1 MEQPKKKCPYCGEE
15 IMATAKKC
23 RHCGEWLN
31 DFKSQSPESEKKP
44 SKHSNKNK
52 ILLIGAVVVAMIVI
66 ATIIFSNGSDSKPSS
81 DMTTPSDQEMV
92 NGNMTTEDNVEV
104 VEVVEDENSETVQRI
119 KSLHGEYLANADAFL
134 DDVEMARQ
142 YGKYFINFNDFTI
155 TYYSWDNNHDKWVQS
170 YKTTYEVDGHNYLIY
185 TNESGNKVTM
195 YTGDLNE
202 DGKMDIW
209 LTDSIFW
216 TKQ

>member
-1 MEQPKKKCPYCGEE
+1 MNETKKCPYCGEE

-23 RHCGEWLN
+23 RHCGEWL
-31 DFKSQSPESEKKP
+31 DKTKSQNLESEKKP
-44 SKHSNKNK
+44 SKHSHQNK

-92 NGNMTTEDNVEV
+92 NGNMTTEDTVEV

-134 DDVEMARQ
+134 GDVEMARQ

-185 TNESGNKVTM
+185 TNENGNKVTM

>member
-23 RHCGEWLN
+23 RHCGEWL
-31 DFKSQSPESEKKP
+31 DDSKSQSLESENKP
-44 SKHSNKNK
+44 SKHSHINK

-66 ATIIFSNGSDSKPSS
+66 ATIIFANGSDSKPSS

-92 NGNMTTEDNVEV
+92 NGNMTTEDTVEV

-134 DDVEMARQ
+134 GDVEMARQ

-185 TNESGNKVTM
+185 TNENGNKVTM

>member
-1 MEQPKKKCPYCGEE
+1 MNETKKCPYCGEE

-23 RHCGEWLN
+23 RHCGEWL
-31 DFKSQSPESEKKP
+31 DKTKSQNLESEKKP
-44 SKHSNKNK
+44 SKHSHQNK

-92 NGNMTTEDNVEV
+92 NGNMTTEDTVEV

-134 DDVEMARQ
+134 GDVEMARQ

-170 YKTTYEVDGHNYLIY
+170 YKTTYEVDGNNYLIY
-185 TNESGNKVTM
+185 TNENGNKVTM

>member
-1 MEQPKKKCPYCGEE
+1 MNDRKKCPYCGEE

-23 RHCGEWLN
+23 RHCGEWL
-31 DFKSQSPESEKKP
+31 DKTKSQNLESEKKP
-44 SKHSNKNK
+44 SKRSHKNR

-66 ATIIFSNGSDSKPSS
+66 ATIIFSNASDSKPSS
-81 DMTTPSDQEMV
+81 DMTTLSDQEVV
-92 NGNMTTEDNVEV
+92 NGNMTTEDTVEV

-134 DDVEMARQ
+134 GDVEMARQ

-170 YKTTYEVDGHNYLIY
+170 YKTTYEVDGNNYLIY
-185 TNESGNKVTM
+185 TNENGNKVTM